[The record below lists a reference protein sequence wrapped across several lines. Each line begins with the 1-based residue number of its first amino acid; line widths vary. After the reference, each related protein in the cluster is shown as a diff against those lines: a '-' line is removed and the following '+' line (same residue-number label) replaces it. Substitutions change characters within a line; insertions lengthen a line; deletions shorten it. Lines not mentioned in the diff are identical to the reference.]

1 MFGSSKFKGSKKN
14 IQKLLIQALTYNHFK
29 ENCDIGINRLDF
41 DLNYNI
47 TPSAIFIGSIYGD
60 QDKYSISKNCRPN
73 NVGNLCDQV
82 SGPGSVNMIRKNFD
96 GKIERFDVD
105 GGNR

>member
-1 MFGSSKFKGSKKN
+1 LGD
-14 IQKLLIQALTYNHFK
+14 I

-60 QDKYSISKNCRPN
+60 QDKYSISKMPSRN

-82 SGPGSVNMIRKNFD
+82 SGPGSVNMIRNFD

-105 GGNR
+105 GRVIDDNGHGLIKYQ